1 MEDMYNMNE
10 TRFSIG
16 VISRSYMIV
25 NKKSKK
31 RYQAQSDR
39 QKWIS
44 VMKYIYMNEESIIS
58 FIIFK
63 KEKML
68 SS

>member
-1 MEDMYNMNE
+1 MKDMYNMNE

-25 NKKSKK
+25 HKKSKK

-44 VMKYIYMNEESIIS
+44 VMKYIYMNEESII
-58 FIIFK
+58 FIIL
-63 KEKML
+63 KEKKIL